1 MDVTQI
7 EDFAILEPYPT
18 ILVVDDNVDF
28 LELCTRTLS
37 VIGYTVHQAQ
47 NATKALEQVR
57 QQDYDIILLDLRMPD
72 LDGIS
77 CLRRLRADGCRAD
90 VIMVTGVGDVQT
102 VVEAMNAGASD
113 FVQKPCRSAE
123 LIAKIEVLLKKRSRE
138 PGVESLEEAERRQ
151 GDRRR
156 GEDRRRDD
164 RRTQSADPIVA
175 YIREHAT
182 EIYSR
187 RDVAE
192 SMQITVESVSA
203 RIQQATGLFF
213 RQFLHDCRVKEAK
226 TLLETTDLAI
236 GQIAAQVGFATVQ
249 HFSRVF
255 SSIAGISARKY
266 RQQNRTGT

>member
-1 MDVTQI
+1 MNVTQT
-7 EDFAILEPYPT
+7 EDFILPESPPT

-37 VIGYTVHQAQ
+37 VIGYTVHQAR
-47 NATKALEQVR
+47 NGTKALEQAR

-77 CLRRLRADGCRAD
+77 CLHRLRANGCRAA
-90 VIMVTGVGDVQT
+90 VIMVTGMGDVQT

-113 FVQKPCRSAE
+113 FVKKPCRSAE
-123 LIAKIEVLLKKRSRE
+123 LVAKIEALLKKRSLQLATD
-138 PGVESLEEAERRQ
+138 SAEEAERRQ
-151 GDRRR
+151 KERRG
-156 GEDRRRDD
+156 GEDRRRDE

-192 SMQITVESVSA
+192 SMQITVEAVSA
-203 RIQQATGLFF
+203 RVQQVTGLFF

-226 TLLETTDLAI
+226 ELLETTDLAI

-255 SSIAGISARKY
+255 SSIAGISARKH
-266 RQQNRTGT
+266 RQQNRTNS